1 MGCGASNSP
10 EINPLT
16 PTPPFLEGMRSL
28 PLTAAPPFRY
38 GSPVTL
44 AQLNHRRQEF
54 WATRTDGNA
63 MMWQAIRTAAEA
75 MLSGDI
81 GLANA
86 ILEAS
91 NIITPNGSIDVCY
104 DERGHQ
110 YKAPLFCYANP
121 IELTDERAMAATV
134 AKQWS
139 SKTIKVIE
147 PAPLSVKVRV
157 NPGDFNMLIGA
168 STTNTVAE
176 FKKMVQDKSIERQV
190 EKQQTSESS
199 PLCDENLQ
207 RIIFMGRELQ
217 NTQILGEVGLDES
230 RVVQVFLRQPKAQ

>member
-16 PTPPFLEGMRSL
+16 PTPPFREGMTSTA
-28 PLTAAPPFRY
+28 LTISPPFRY

-75 MLSGDI
+75 MLNGDI

-91 NIITPNGSIDVCY
+91 NIITPNGSIDTCY

-110 YKAPLFCYANP
+110 YKTPLYCFANP
-121 IELTDERAMAATV
+121 IELTDERAMANMN
-134 AKQWS
+134 KQSSS
-139 SKTIKVIE
+139 SKTVKVIE
-147 PAPLSVKVRV
+147 AAPLSVKVRV

-176 FKKMVQDKSIERQV
+176 FKKIVQDKSIERQA
-190 EKQQTSESS
+190 EKLLASETS
-199 PLCDENLQ
+199 PVCDENCQ
-207 RIIFMGRELQ
+207 RIMFMGRELQ
-217 NTQILGEVGLDES
+217 NTQILGEIGLDEN
-230 RVVQVFLRQPKAQ
+230 RVVQVFLRQPKTQ